1 MINWKRIIY
10 HMLDFVRRLWQA
22 FFVAVPAWVGIAYL
36 LKDYRVAFIILLII
50 ASICFV
56 VALIGLY
63 YDYLDARKKAKQEK
77 REASR
82 KALRESFKRM
92 HPEWT
97 DKQLDI
103 AVNGR

>member
-1 MINWKRIIY
+1 
-10 HMLDFVRRLWQA
+10 MLDFYRRLWQA
-22 FFVAVPAWVGIAYL
+22 FFVAVPVWVGIAYL
-36 LKDYRVAFIILLII
+36 FKDYHVVFIILLIL
-50 ASICFV
+50 ALICLI

-63 YDYLDARKKAKQEK
+63 YDYLDARKKVKQEK
-77 REASR
+77 IDADR
-82 KALRESFKRM
+82 KALREAFKRM